1 MDRIDGPVTEYPATT
16 AEEFWDILSPQK
28 HLFRSPSRTIF
39 RGQARSTWNLVPS
52 ILREKPC
59 SASQPAKPA
68 TKTHPVYDFLPFR
81 SKPEQS
87 ENLIFAEIYALR
99 IFAEYCDSAG
109 LRIPGDSE
117 EFRRSFLDPTTK
129 LDSFVFHRQ
138 IWPSH
143 EYFEIMALA
152 QHYGLP
158 TRLLDWTR
166 SPYVAA
172 YFAASGALD
181 DASGQLSVWA
191 LNIENVK
198 SKLEDVEVIPIPGSN
213 NPNIAAQKGLFTLL
227 RQKYT
232 RGAPFE
238 GTHCLNQYVESHDR
252 EALLKITLPVQEAPK
267 IIDLCERYGATGATL
282 YPDFY
287 GAVRATRDSLKCW
300 RKSEWTDG
308 RDIRAQT
315 LPAVKPPR

>member
-1 MDRIDGPVTEYPATT
+1 MDGALIEYRAST

-39 RGQARSTWNLVPS
+39 RGQASDAWELEPS
-52 ILREKPC
+52 VLRGH
-59 SASQPAKPA
+59 
-68 TKTHPVYDFLPFR
+68 THPVHAFLLLK

-87 ENLIFAEIYALR
+87 EHLIFAEIHALR
-99 IFAEYCDSAG
+99 IFAGYCDSAG
-109 LRIPGDSE
+109 LRIPGDSQ

-129 LDSFVFHRQ
+129 LDDFIFHRQ

-172 YFAASGALD
+172 YFAASGALND
-181 DASGQLSVWA
+181 NANERLSVWA
-191 LNIENVK
+191 LNVESTK
-198 SKLEDVEVIPIPGSN
+198 PKLEDVEVIPIPGSN
-213 NPNIAAQKGLFTLL
+213 NPNIAAQNGLFTLL
-227 RQKYT
+227 RQKYP
-232 RGAPFE
+232 RGAPFK
-238 GTHCLNQYVESHDR
+238 GTHRLNRYVESHDPD
-252 EALLKITLPVQEAPK
+252 ALRKITLPVQEAPK
-267 IIDLCERYGATGATL
+267 IIDLCERCGVTGATL

-287 GAVRATRDSLKCW
+287 GAARATRDSLICW
-300 RKSEWTDG
+300 SKSEWTDG
-308 RDIRAQT
+308 RDIRTQT
-315 LPAVKPPR
+315 LPDVPPQ

>member
-1 MDRIDGPVTEYPATT
+1 MDRIDGALIEYRTST

-39 RGQARSTWNLVPS
+39 RGQASDAWELEPS
-52 ILREKPC
+52 ILRG
-59 SASQPAKPA
+59 Q
-68 TKTHPVYDFLPFR
+68 THPVYDFLLFR

-99 IFAEYCDSAG
+99 IFAGYCDSTG
-109 LRIPGDSE
+109 LRIPGDSQ

-129 LDSFVFHRQ
+129 LDSFIFHRQ

-152 QHYGLP
+152 QHYALP

-172 YFAASGALD
+172 YFAASGALKD
-181 DASGQLSVWA
+181 EANGRLSVWA
-191 LNIENVK
+191 LNIENIK
-198 SKLEDVEVIPIPGSN
+198 PKLEDLEVIPIPGSN
-213 NPNIAAQKGLFTLL
+213 NPNIAAQNGLFTLL
-227 RQKYT
+227 RQKYA

-238 GTHCLNQYVESHDR
+238 GTHCLNRYVESRDQ
-252 EALLKITLPVQEAPK
+252 EALLKITLPVQEGPK
-267 IIDLCERYGATGATL
+267 IIDLCERYGVTGATL

-287 GAVRATRDSLKCW
+287 GAARATRDSLKCL
-300 RKSEWTDG
+300 RKSGWTDG

-315 LPAVKPPR
+315 LPAVGLSR